1 MTVRGKRVE
10 LNLVEDYC
18 DLTELECEYC
28 SSFDKRR
35 EEILHCD
42 GALVYDSEFKPKDET
57 VDYEIKL
64 WLDSDDGLVIQD
76 HFKFNN
82 TAANYGSFAKFAIK
96 YCPWCGRRLE
106 RTKE

>member
-1 MTVRGKRVE
+1 MTVRGKRAE
-10 LNLVEDYC
+10 LNLLEDYC
-18 DLTELECEYC
+18 DLKLGCEYC
-28 SSFDKRR
+28 SHFNKRR

-42 GALVYDSEFKPKDET
+42 GTPVYDSEFKPKINET

-64 WLDSDDGLVIQD
+64 WLDIDDGLMIQD

-82 TAANYGSFAKFAIK
+82 SAANYGSFAKFAIK
-96 YCPWCGRRLE
+96 YCPWCGRKLE